1 MLLSIREYAKSRFI
15 TYEAAR
21 RQVIRYEKELRGKIE
36 IKARTQYLNDQAI
49 EFLDQHRK
57 DSPVTVYK
65 EKERQETEKQKSEL
79 EDLRIK
85 YTALLEQVTMMQKE
99 HSRERIALNDKIEAL
114 YQKQIEL
121 LEANTGKQRKKWFW
135 QK

>member
-1 MLLSIREYAKSRFI
+1 MLLSVREYATSRFI

-21 RQVIRYEKELRGKIE
+21 RQVIRYKKELLGKIE
-36 IKARTQYLNDQAI
+36 IKARTQYLTDQAI

-57 DSPVTVYK
+57 DSPVTVYR
-65 EKERQETEKQKSEL
+65 EKERKETEAQKSEL
-79 EDLRIK
+79 EDLRGK
-85 YTALLEQVTMMQKE
+85 YTALLEKVTMMQEE
-99 HSRERIALNDKIEAL
+99 HARERIALNDKVEML

-121 LEANTGKQRKKWFW
+121 LEANTEKRKKWFW

>member
-1 MLLSIREYAKSRFI
+1 MLLSVREYAKSRFI

-21 RQVIRYEKELRGKIE
+21 RQVIRYKKELLGKIE
-36 IKARTQYLNDQAI
+36 IKSRTQYLTDQAI

-65 EKERQETEKQKSEL
+65 EKERQETETQKIEL
-79 EDLRIK
+79 EDLRSK
-85 YTALLEQVTMMQKE
+85 YTALLEKVTMMQAE
-99 HSRERIALNDKIEAL
+99 HARERIALNDKIEML

-121 LEANTGKQRKKWFW
+121 LEAGTAKRKKWFW
-135 QK
+135 QKG

>member
-36 IKARTQYLNDQAI
+36 IRARTQYLNDQAI